1 MGACQVG
8 GRHSHRGAALARVR
22 LTQLWVEV
30 SHPLWLL
37 PRETLPHRL
46 VLPKA
51 GHDSFRK
58 LDFPRSL
65 RVSLRVASNTEGQG
79 ILDSLSRGS
88 AFLWSRGL
96 RRGKEGEPL
105 FPFLKALR
113 GRGAVRS
120 ERVGEG
126 PMDRWSSRGSQ
137 PADSLVAVD
146 SHGVPLAWLLRPKA

>member
-1 MGACQVG
+1 MGASQVG

-137 PADSLVAVD
+137 PADSLVAVG

>member
-8 GRHSHRGAALARVR
+8 GRHSHRGATLARVR

-88 AFLWSRGL
+88 AFLWSRDSDVG
-96 RRGKEGEPL
+96 RKESH
-105 FPFLKALR
+105 FFL
-113 GRGAVRS
+113 S
-120 ERVGEG
+120 
-126 PMDRWSSRGSQ
+126 
-137 PADSLVAVD
+137 
-146 SHGVPLAWLLRPKA
+146 